1 MKVVF
6 DNLSDLKSKNNIT
19 PWLFLWWSIF
29 QGGLGA
35 CVPKLNAVNF
45 PSELAY
51 EIDGV
56 SSLNFELS

>member
-35 CVPKLNAVNF
+35 CVLKVNAVNF
-45 PSELAY
+45 PSELAP
-51 EIDGV
+51 EIDGG
-56 SSLNFELS
+56 LKFEF